1 MKLAGP
7 LVQGGALDLGF
18 SPEDLG
24 RCWAAAWRAGGA
36 VNASEAG
43 SRRSCGT
50 SEAPLLEAER
60 PEASDGGLG
69 EGRRA
74 GVG

>member
-1 MKLAGP
+1 MKLADP

-18 SPEDLG
+18 SPEGLG

-50 SEAPLLEAER
+50 CEATLLRAER
-60 PEASDGGLG
+60 AETGDRGLG
-69 EGRRA
+69 KGRRA
-74 GVG
+74 SVG